1 MPGLVCAASAPEEW
15 TWLRKVVPPF
25 LVTLMVLVASAS
37 GAEVAERGEPGAHAL
52 DGRSRFEMRLG
63 FADLYVSDNQLT
75 DAVDVTGGAFSLVFL
90 HWMSESLAIEVSLG
104 AMNVGVSSRETI
116 AGETVRADGFG
127 GFLAGGRFYPQLR
140 GPIRPHVGL
149 AVGPMTD
156 YQVRDRPWQTDVIL
170 RTTTVGVG
178 LEAGIDCL
186 LGRHFVLGVHG
197 GTTARDGYSPQ
208 WNLGINLGWAFG
220 GAQGSRP
227 SGG

>member
-1 MPGLVCAASAPEEW
+1 MPVPVCTPRASEGWP
-15 TWLRKVVPPF
+15 WLRNVVPPF
-25 LVTLMVLVASAS
+25 LVTLMVLAASAS
-37 GAEVAERGEPGAHAL
+37 GAEVAETGEPEAHAL

-90 HWMSESLAIEVSLG
+90 HWMSESFAFEVSLG
-104 AMNVGVSSRETI
+104 GTNVGVSSRQTV
-116 AGETVRADGFG
+116 AGETVDADGFG
-127 GFLAGGRFYPQLR
+127 GFLAGGRFYPPLR
-140 GPIRPHVGL
+140 GAVRPHIGL

-156 YQVRDRPWQTDVIL
+156 YQVRDRPWQTDLIL

-197 GTTARDGYSPQ
+197 GTTARDGYRPQ

-220 GAQGSRP
+220 GA
-227 SGG
+227 